1 MFLKEAGF
9 SIWCDFIEREFLQK
23 GFKELIRKDIVNG
36 ATSNPAIF
44 KEAFLNSK
52 AYAKQKESLKGKDK
66 KEIYEALA
74 IKDIKEA
81 ADILMPLYEKEDDG
95 FVSIEVDPFLCDDAE
110 GTIKEGERLF
120 NEIGK
125 ENVMIKIPATE
136 AGYEAM
142 RELTKR
148 GVNVNATLVFSKEQ
162 GVNSLKALKEGIENS
177 RKKTKAV
184 ISVFVSRFDR
194 KLDPLLAKKGLQT
207 GVFGIYNATEIY
219 YEVEKESFK
228 DIKTLFA
235 STGVKGGERYP
246 KDYYIKEL
254 LYENCV
260 NTAPLNTIEAFLKNE
275 TFEVKTP
282 PSKEEIENFFKKLE
296 KEGIEREKVAK
307 ELTDEGIEAFKK
319 AFSDILASL

>member
-1 MFLKEAGF
+1 MFLKKANF
-9 SIWCDFIEREFLQK
+9 SIWCDFIERDFLQK
-23 GFKELIRKDIVNG
+23 EFKNLIEKGVING

-52 AYAKQKESLKGKDK
+52 AYQEQKESLKGKDK

-81 ADILMPLYEKEDDG
+81 ADILMPLYKKDDDG
-95 FVSIEVDPFLCDDAE
+95 FVSIEVDPFLCDDAK

-120 NEIGK
+120 KEIDR
-125 ENVMIKIPATE
+125 ENVMIKIPATK

-142 RELTKR
+142 RELTKI
-148 GVNVNATLVFSKEQ
+148 GINVNATLVFSKEQ
-162 GVNSLKALKEGIENS
+162 GINSLKALKEGIKKAP
-177 RKKTKAV
+177 RKTKGV

-194 KLDPLLAKKGLQT
+194 KLDKSLKEKGLRP
-207 GVFGIYNATEIY
+207 GLFGIYNATDIY
-219 YEVEKESFK
+219 YEVEKEDFK

-235 STGVKGGERYP
+235 STGVKGDDYP

-254 LYENCV
+254 LYKNSI
-260 NTAPLNTIEAFLKNE
+260 NTAPLNTIEAFLKNK
-275 TFEVKTP
+275 TFKIKTP
-282 PSKEEIENFFKKLE
+282 PSKEEIDNFFEKLQ

-307 ELTDEGIEAFKK
+307 EFMDEGIEAFKK
-319 AFSDILASL
+319 AFSEILSSFF